1 MDAVITVVGK
11 DRIGILA
18 LMANVCADNKIN
30 ILDVS
35 QTIVDGIFTMTMIVD
50 TKLMS
55 KNISEFSEEMK
66 TLGDKE
72 GLVIRMMNR
81 EIFDSMHRI

>member
-35 QTIVDGIFTMTMIVD
+35 QTIVDDIFTMTMIVD
-50 TKLMS
+50 TKLMN
-55 KNISEFSEEMK
+55 KNIKEFSEDMK
-66 TLGDKE
+66 SLGEKE

>member
-35 QTIVDGIFTMTMIVD
+35 QTIVDDIFTMTMIVD
-50 TKLMS
+50 TKLME
-55 KNISEFSEEMK
+55 KNIKEFSDDMK
-66 TLGDKE
+66 TLGEKE

>member
-1 MDAVITVVGK
+1 MNAVITVVGN

-18 LMANVCADNKIN
+18 LMANVCADHKIN
-30 ILDVS
+30 IINVS

-50 TKLMS
+50 TEKMEMS
-55 KNISEFSEEMK
+55 LSDFSDEMK
-66 TLGDKE
+66 KLGEKE

>member
-35 QTIVDGIFTMTMIVD
+35 QTIVDDIFTMTMIVD
-50 TKLMS
+50 TKLMN
-55 KNISEFSEEMK
+55 KNIKEFSEDMK
-66 TLGDKE
+66 NLGEKE